1 MVDTKL
7 IRIHI
12 DFKDITKQIAQ
23 VETQA
28 KKTVGFIQ
36 DVKDRFNV
44 YQRTTFR
51 ILGSIVRLSGAVADV
66 SIITSVLA
74 GIQTQATVRR
84 IGIRAS
90 TEFLA
95 GNWPLA
101 TMLYI
106 QAGLLEA
113 EFFVNLL
120 NQNAMREHLDR
131 INAIAEMTG

>member
-12 DFKDITKQIAQ
+12 DFSDITKQIKS
-23 VETQA
+23 VEEES
-28 KKTVGFIQ
+28 KKAVSFIE
-36 DVKDRFNV
+36 DVKERFNV

-51 ILGSIVRLSGAVADV
+51 VLGSIVRLTGAVTDV
-66 SIITSVLA
+66 SLITSILA
-74 GIQTQATVRR
+74 GVQTQATVRR
-84 IGIRAS
+84 IGIRAT
-90 TEFLA
+90 TEWAA

-101 TMLYI
+101 ALLAT
-106 QAGLLEA
+106 QAGLLEM
-113 EFFVNLL
+113 EFFMNLA